1 MRFSSVL
8 CTQGHCRQLRPQQNP
23 IAVYLTCMAS
33 KLKGSLLRPRHGPI
47 SPTSSLSQG
56 CQPRTG
62 AGPFP
67 YRSATSRL
75 QCGHSQLSALKSRV
89 AKNATKGF
97 WKETWWHAFPQGH
110 LEDASQQTL
119 KAAIERKLGL
129 QEQDRGSGPGAPSQ
143 PGPALPR
150 CPLAAETQD
159 SPSALPPPASAWA
172 WLPGTVKCLFLQEA
186 SLDSPEPT
194 ANSFLRSPQPRT

>member
-1 MRFSSVL
+1 MKMRFSSVL

-23 IAVYLTCMAS
+23 IAVYLTRMAS

-47 SPTSSLSQG
+47 SPTSSRSQG

-67 YRSATSRL
+67 YRSATSRR
-75 QCGHSQLSALKSRV
+75 QGSCSRLSALKSRV

-97 WKETWWHAFPQGH
+97 WKETWWHAFPRGH

-119 KAAIERKLGL
+119 KAVVAKETWPSGTGPWFRAWCTFPTQPRPAQVPSGCRDPGLTLCTPPTRLCLGL
-129 QEQDRGSGPGAPSQ
+129 
-143 PGPALPR
+143 
-150 CPLAAETQD
+150 
-159 SPSALPPPASAWA
+159 ASRH
-172 WLPGTVKCLFLQEA
+172 
-186 SLDSPEPT
+186 S
-194 ANSFLRSPQPRT
+194 